1 MNDFYMQLLSAGV
14 VVAIVE
20 GFFSIFLAHRNNKL
34 LLNQQKSEHH
44 FEIQKTQ
51 YEQLTKAYENLKKRN
66 CHIHLQIPQLVLQK

>member
-44 FEIQKTQ
+44 FEIQRHSMS
-51 YEQLTKAYENLKKRN
+51 N
-66 CHIHLQIPQLVLQK
+66 